1 MADANVNT
9 VSMTEKQKVKEIT
22 DKLEEGLKELFESEK
37 YKNYLS
43 TMSKFHNYSFNNTLL
58 IALQRPDAS
67 LVAGYQAWQKN
78 FNRHVKRGEKGI
90 RILAPAPYK
99 IKEERDKLDP
109 VTGEVMLDKDGTPQT
124 EEVEVKIPAFRAVSV
139 FDVSQTDGEPL
150 PELETKELLST
161 VEGYE
166 DFIKAV
172 TYVAPAPIG
181 FEDIPGDSKGY
192 FNIEENRIAVQE
204 GMSESQTLK
213 TMVHETAH
221 SMLHNKE
228 VNREDILAPAKDRNT
243 KEIEAESIAFTV
255 CRHFGI
261 DTSEYSF
268 SYIAGWSSGRDM
280 KELKSSLDTIRRTAS
295 ELITGIEEQL
305 RELQRDREIMQ
316 EQSQELILAVSN
328 TERSHFD
335 IASVKGMEGVELMN
349 SLLAMKDADRENV
362 EAYLESRGAWVTH
375 LGDDRS
381 EEVEEFHVDYIYDTD
396 THAITDIKYAM
407 EMDRKANEPIKDSDV
422 VLKIMYREND
432 GYEIDKITNMTREQT
447 LDLAHKLA
455 ALDENEWDG
464 NIQDFM
470 EENGAE
476 YVPIIVKDGRN
487 SGMPEFFDIAV
498 DLKAEEV
505 SLEKELSGMEYA
517 SSIIHRLEH
526 GKGVFS
532 PDERNLIVNYGY
544 KLDDYEKTKELA
556 EVLAYRIENEPAN
569 AALTVIDAQAEID
582 ALPDGMIGLSE
593 MHEYGYTWEEMLP
606 LTKET
611 ALELFDRDLAVYQL
625 HKDGSE
631 ALIEDKE
638 QITGHDGIFGIEKGD
653 WENERELRS
662 IQEELAESSA
672 NKEAQLLY
680 GNTDKYGIYQ
690 LKDNPEL
697 RYLHFEGTES
707 LKKMGIIKDNYD
719 AIKPENY
726 NLIYTGELAELAEDY
741 PMLQTQ
747 GDKLEAL
754 YEKFNID
761 HPADYKGHSLSVSD
775 IVVLHENGKN
785 SAHFVDSF
793 GFTGLP
799 DFMRELEGV
808 KEQEADKAE
817 KGLTN
822 EEKQFLETD
831 NAPLIAKKFLA
842 WDEIEDLGYRFFED
856 GYIDKFKPSEKA
868 LYGDG
873 MVPEPKIYDLARRM
887 QGGEDIREELAKALI
902 GGHERV
908 IEADENDDVA
918 VLFGRDAVTVTFGN
932 AEKQISYEE
941 MGTAFLGLMESE
953 YKDIEQARAAEEQE
967 EEIAESATSGHNVQR
982 LETQQ
987 TAMEQSEPEQI
998 QAGQAEAQK
1007 SYPAVYGH
1015 TLSYAMEHGEVDK
1028 YSDSRK
1034 LDRECRE
1041 AIEGTIRQNFDGMHL
1056 KHDIVKP
1063 LAEQYGSERMAFV
1076 LASTIQQESWDGR
1089 FSVDNKAWASEFY
1102 IPENIVHGI
1111 DMNRELIV
1119 SSHPAVLDGFI
1130 DMFRSEVLEK
1140 EKELSIGQEKMT
1152 SGHDVQKLETEQTA
1166 MEQSEPEKPAT
1177 PEFENMED
1185 GDEIIDLGDETEQVL
1200 AEMKQSLEG
1209 RQDTSGHNVQKLE
1222 TESKKEAE
1230 TELAFQIADRFIS
1243 IQETDG
1249 GYDYSIMGADYKEID
1264 GGVYDNPDVS
1274 IREALNNIVEDLKE
1288 NPFDN
1293 GARGNI
1299 SENDELIPIDYD
1311 GLMEKVEAA
1320 DHIEPQAQGNVVEN
1334 FKAKTNELF
1343 HEISEM
1349 NPAEIEE
1356 TVKCHVQAQL
1366 DEHGIDA
1373 EIVDVAVVGSRCRG
1387 LEREGS
1393 DLDVAVELSTNERED
1408 VLFDTF
1414 NGDGLHIG
1422 GVKVDIN
1429 PITAQR
1435 TGSLETYL
1443 PQVED
1448 YLEGVREAREKE
1460 PVSIFNI
1467 RMNDEERWFK
1477 NTSGLDAEGLCKAYA
1492 ECDKPFV
1499 EMGKYGERIEAADH
1513 ASIEQ
1518 GDRLDFSL
1526 EFNEE
1531 TDQITIF
1538 DGENFAYKG
1547 LRETLFPE
1555 QAEPEVT
1562 LTVAECGEF
1571 HTMGEF
1577 YENIPTVEEAIAIW
1591 KQIPPDRMNGI
1602 PAIGINIHTPGTEA
1616 FEDVG
1621 IDILLGKRIDLDIL
1635 EYIPDIKD
1643 SPQAMEVI
1651 AELVAKLPEM
1661 EIDGHMGEEF
1671 EAKVWEKRMPG
1682 LTPPEQLAVELD
1694 RFTYDYDAALY
1705 HDNSQN
1711 MTENVSEL
1719 ADALKQRDTHD
1730 IALWLAEIAADGTEP
1745 EERKRAMELLE
1756 KLAEYKPLAKI
1767 EEMEE
1772 QNYNMVDNVLN
1783 NGAGEKARKEENKK
1797 GQECPAA
1804 RTSLKARLAEKKA
1817 LVSGQGKDH
1826 EAQENIK
1833 NNQRE
1838 M

>member
-1 MADANVNT
+1 MADAK
-9 VSMTEKQKVKEIT
+9 TEKQKVKEIT
-22 DKLEEGLKELFESEK
+22 DRLEEGLKELFESEK
-37 YKNYLS
+37 YKSYLS

-58 IALQRPDAS
+58 IAMQKPEAT
-67 LVAGYQAWQKN
+67 LVAGFKAWQTN
-78 FNRHVKRGEKGI
+78 FNRHVNKGEKGI

-109 VTGEVMLDKDGTPQT
+109 VTGEVMLDKDGMPQT
-124 EEVEVKIPAFRAVSV
+124 EEVEIKIPAFRAVSV
-139 FDVSQTDGEPL
+139 FDVSQTDGEPI
-150 PELETKELLST
+150 PELEAKELLST

-166 DFIKAV
+166 DFVKAV

-192 FNIEENRIAVQE
+192 FSTEENRIAVQE

-221 SMLHNKE
+221 SMLHSKE
-228 VNREDILAPAKDRNT
+228 VNKEDILAPSKDRNT
-243 KEIEAESIAFTV
+243 KEVEAESIAYTV
-255 CRHFGI
+255 CQHFGI
-261 DTSEYSF
+261 DTSDYSF
-268 SYIAGWSSGRDM
+268 GYIAGWSSGKDM

-305 RELQRDREIMQ
+305 REIQRDREIMQ
-316 EQSQELILAVSN
+316 EQSQEFILAISN

-335 IASVKGMEGVELMN
+335 IASVRGMEGAELLD

-396 THAITDIKYAM
+396 THAITDVKYAM

-422 VLKIMYREND
+422 VLKIMYKEND
-432 GYEIDKITNMTREQT
+432 GYEIDKITNMTREQA
-447 LDLAHKLA
+447 LDIAHKLA
-455 ALDENEWDG
+455 VLDENEWDG

-476 YVPIIVKDGRN
+476 YVPIIVKGGRN
-487 SGMPEFFDIAV
+487 SGMPEFFDIAA
-498 DLKAEEV
+498 DLKKGEV
-505 SLEKELSGMEYA
+505 FLEKDVSGMEYA
-517 SSIIHRLEH
+517 ASIIHRLEH
-526 GKGVFS
+526 GKGVFT

-593 MHEYGYTWEEMLP
+593 MHEYGYTWEEILP

-611 ALELFDRDLAVYQL
+611 ALELFDRDLPVYQL

-631 ALIEDKE
+631 TLIEDKE
-638 QITGHDGIFGIEKGD
+638 QITEHEGIFGIEKSD

-662 IQEELAESSA
+662 MQAGLAESGA

-680 GNTDKYGIYQ
+680 GDTDKYGIYQ

-697 RYLHFEGTES
+697 RDFHFAGTAEL
-707 LKKMGIIKDNYD
+707 LKRGILSDDFKEIQ
-719 AIKPENY
+719 PGNY
-726 NLIYTGELAELAEDY
+726 NLVYAGELSDI
-741 PMLQTQ
+741 Q
-747 GDKLEAL
+747 GQSQGEKLNAIF
-754 YEKFNID
+754 EKFNID
-761 HPADYKGHSLSVSD
+761 HPADYRGHSLSVSD

-785 SAHFVDSF
+785 SAQFVDSF
-793 GFTGLP
+793 GFTELP
-799 DFMRELEGV
+799 DFIRILEGV
-808 KEQEADKAE
+808 KEQGIQKAE
-817 KGLTN
+817 PA
-822 EEKQFLETD
+822 Q
-831 NAPLIAKKFLA
+831 
-842 WDEIEDLGYRFFED
+842 
-856 GYIDKFKPSEKA
+856 
-868 LYGDG
+868 
-873 MVPEPKIYDLARRM
+873 
-887 QGGEDIREELAKALI
+887 
-902 GGHERV
+902 
-908 IEADENDDVA
+908 
-918 VLFGRDAVTVTFGN
+918 
-932 AEKQISYEE
+932 AE
-941 MGTAFLGLMESE
+941 
-953 YKDIEQARAAEEQE
+953 
-967 EEIAESATSGHNVQR
+967 
-982 LETQQ
+982 Q
-987 TAMEQSEPEQI
+987 T
-998 QAGQAEAQK
+998 EAQK
-1007 SYPAVYGH
+1007 SYPAFYGH
-1015 TLSYAMEHGEVDK
+1015 TLSYAMEHGEADK
-1028 YSDSRK
+1028 YLESHK
-1034 LDRECRE
+1034 LDRECKG
-1041 AIEGTIRQNFDGMHL
+1041 AIEETIRQNFDGMHL

-1063 LAEQYGSERMAFV
+1063 LVEQYGSERMAFV
-1076 LASTIQQESWDGR
+1076 LANTIQQESWDGR
-1089 FSVDNKAWASEFY
+1089 FSRDNKAWASEFP
-1102 IPENIVHGI
+1102 ISENIVHGI
-1111 DMNRELIV
+1111 DMNSELVV

-1130 DMFRSEVLEK
+1130 GMFRREVLEQ
-1140 EKELSIGQEKMT
+1140 EKDLSAGQEKMT
-1152 SGHDVQKLETEQTA
+1152 SGHDVNLSARQKDLKLEAEQTV
-1166 MEQSEPEKPAT
+1166 MEQSEPEQTQAEQSEAQAEKDEPEKSAET
-1177 PEFENMED
+1177 PEFEDAED
-1185 GDEIIDLGDETEQVL
+1185 GDEIIDLGDETDQVL
-1200 AEMKQSLEG
+1200 AEMKKSLTG
-1209 RQDTSGHNVQKLE
+1209 DK
-1222 TESKKEAE
+1222 E

-1243 IQETDG
+1243 IQEVDG

-1264 GGVYDNPDVS
+1264 GGMYDNSDVS
-1274 IREALNNIVEDLKE
+1274 IREALNDIVEDLKE

-1299 SENDELIPIDYD
+1299 GDKDELIPIDYD
-1311 GLMEKVEAA
+1311 GLMENVEATNR
-1320 DHIEPQAQGNVVEN
+1320 IEPQTQGNVVEN

-1356 TVKCHVQAQL
+1356 TVKCHVQAKL
-1366 DEHGIDA
+1366 EESGIDA
-1373 EIVDVAVVGSRCRG
+1373 EIVDVAVAGSRCRG

-1393 DLDVAVELSTNERED
+1393 DLDVVVELSTNERED

-1414 NGDGLHIG
+1414 NEDGLHIG

-1467 RMNDEERWFK
+1467 RMNDEERWFR
-1477 NTSGLDAEGLCKAYA
+1477 NTSGLDAEGMCKAYA
-1492 ECDKPFV
+1492 ECGKPFV

-1513 ASIEQ
+1513 AYIQQ
-1518 GDRLDFSL
+1518 GEKLDFSI

-1538 DGENFAYKG
+1538 DGENFEYKG

-1571 HTMGEF
+1571 HNLGEF
-1577 YENIPTVEEAIAIW
+1577 YENIPTVEEAVAIW
-1591 KQIPPDRMNGI
+1591 KQIPPERMHGI
-1602 PAIGINIHTPGTEA
+1602 PAIGINVHTPGTEA

-1621 IDILLGKRIDLDIL
+1621 IDILSGKRIDLDIL
-1635 EYIPDIKD
+1635 EYIPDIKGN
-1643 SPQAMEVI
+1643 PQAMEVV
-1651 AELVAKLPEM
+1651 AALVAKLPEM
-1661 EIDGHMGEEF
+1661 EIDGNMSENF
-1671 EAKVWEKRMPG
+1671 EAKVWEKRMPD
-1682 LTPPEQLAVELD
+1682 LTPAEQLAVEID
-1694 RFTYDYDAALY
+1694 RFTYDYDTALY
-1705 HDNSQN
+1705 HDNSQS
-1711 MTENVSEL
+1711 MTENVSEI
-1719 ADALKQRDTHD
+1719 AEALKQRDTHD
-1730 IALWLAEIAADGTEP
+1730 IALWLADIAADRTGS
-1745 EERKRAMELLE
+1745 EERKKAMELLE